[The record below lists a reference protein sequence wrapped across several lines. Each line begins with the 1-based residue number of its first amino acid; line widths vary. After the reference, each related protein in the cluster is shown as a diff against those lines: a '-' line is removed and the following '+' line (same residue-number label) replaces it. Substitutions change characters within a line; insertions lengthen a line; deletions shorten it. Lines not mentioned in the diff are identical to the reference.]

1 LFHRSLIVLKEINPV
16 VADVKFRKI
25 NLVALCFAD
34 RGFGVIK
41 PVKRRNSTAKSRSN
55 Y

>member
-1 LFHRSLIVLKEINPV
+1 M
-16 VADVKFRKI
+16 KFRKI

-41 PVKRRNSTAKSRSN
+41 PGQGHDCVWNFFGVFLGRCREAPA
-55 Y
+55 